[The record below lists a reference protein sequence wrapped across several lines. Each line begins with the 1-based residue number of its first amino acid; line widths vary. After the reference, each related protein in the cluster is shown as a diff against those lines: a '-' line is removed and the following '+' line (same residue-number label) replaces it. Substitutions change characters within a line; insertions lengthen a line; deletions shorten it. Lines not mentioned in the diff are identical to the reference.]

1 MSTATAQ
8 RPTDD
13 TKPAT
18 FLGLIPRGV
27 SRYSWLT
34 LLNTWLTWALNVV
47 TFTMVYSLG
56 TVIIEQFHLS
66 PATWGFVVAGYLGI
80 RVLFDL
86 PTTILS
92 DRLGDGFR
100 RKYVWF
106 PLMMLYAVVGSLIA
120 IPQLSGSLWS
130 FCLLLVGVAIGTT
143 ASEALGVV
151 ATSEWWPREHRGF
164 AVGLHHT
171 GYPVGALVGG
181 VVATGVLVVF
191 GNDGWRLVYLASLA
205 TIPFAIWYW
214 YLSTRKH
221 QEEVE
226 RHDTE
231 QGLTPSTVEEGE
243 REHVTLRSCIEAMK
257 SREVL
262 ILAACGFLFQAMQNV
277 FMTSYPEYLKFVG
290 GFSYAAVAS
299 LTVVWAITGAF
310 FQFLWP
316 TISDRIGRK
325 WFIVGAGV
333 IQGAVFL
340 LLPISTGLL
349 GVVLVQLLYGV
360 TLNAV
365 FPLLFSS
372 TADVGGKRTG
382 SALGVVFTSIWLG
395 AVAGTLLAS
404 EVLEA
409 GGGFKN
415 ADSYRVVYLIM
426 VGFSVLVIVL
436 RLLAKET
443 NPRAARTPAAAPAGS
458 P

>member
-1 MSTATAQ
+1 MTATAE
-8 RPTDD
+8 RPTHDA
-13 TKPAT
+13 KPAT

-34 LLNTWLTWALNVV
+34 LLNTWLTWGLNVV

-56 TVIIEQFHLS
+56 PVIIQQFKLS
-66 PATWGFVVAGYLGI
+66 SATWGFIVAGYLGI

-92 DRLGDGFR
+92 DRIGPGFK

-106 PLMMLYAVVGSLIA
+106 PLMMLYAIGGALIA
-120 IPQLSGSLWS
+120 IPALSGSLLG
-130 FCLLLVGVAIGTT
+130 FCLLLIGVAVGTT

-171 GYPVGALVGG
+171 GYPIGALVGG
-181 VVATGVLVVF
+181 VVASGVLLVF

-205 TIPFAIWYW
+205 TVPFAIWYW
-214 YLSTRKH
+214 YLATKKN
-221 QEEVE
+221 QDAVE
-226 RHDTE
+226 QHDIE
-231 QGLTPSTVEEGE
+231 AGLTPSVTEDRE
-243 REHVTLRSCIEAMK
+243 RVTLRSCFEAMK

-277 FMTSYPEYLKFVG
+277 FTTSYPEYLKFVG

-299 LTVVWAITGAF
+299 ISVVWAITGAF

-325 WFIVGAGV
+325 WFIVGAGA
-333 IQGAVFL
+333 IQALVFL
-340 LLPISTGLL
+340 LLPISTSLI
-349 GVVLVQLLYGV
+349 GVILIQLLYGV

-372 TADVGGKRTG
+372 TADVGGKRTA

-395 AVAGTLLAS
+395 AVAGTLLAG
-404 EVLEA
+404 EVLQA
-409 GGGFKN
+409 GGGFTN
-415 ADSYRVVYLIM
+415 AGSYRVVYLIM
-426 VGFSVLVIVL
+426 VGFSALVIVL
-436 RLLAKET
+436 RLFAKET
-443 NPRAARTPAAAPAGS
+443 HPRSHRIAAGATVEA
-458 P
+458 